1 MRLFVIITTC
11 MLLADCDQTCAQ
23 TGNRF
28 NLQIGQPCPD
38 FNFRNISHY
47 KTRNASLKH
56 FKGKWLIIDF
66 WDPTCLACIKGFKK
80 IDMLQQEF
88 KDQATFM
95 LVGPDDSVSRT
106 VYEKFRKKY
115 ELKLPVSFDSDLSTA
130 FNVTSVPHLVVI
142 DTDGLLR
149 SVTYAAELTSQNLHS
164 LIEGNA
170 PAVLRSKQ
178 ERDDSGFDLF
188 KPFLIDDNG
197 GPDTSFMYRSLLM
210 KWNRSL
216 PAMGFSYINAEMYGN
231 MIQISGQS
239 AEGLYYFAY
248 MDTLY
253 PFPTRYFEGIHDNY
267 GEYWMKPVKEVSDS
281 SVLVSEMGS
290 AENGYCYS
298 LIVPKE
304 KATSKYLKETMQK
317 DLTNYFGYVAEV
329 QRRAMPCWYLTAT
342 DQAQAKLKTNGIDSA
357 YIDKGYAGFEFKDV
371 PVKEIIV
378 RLYRAQ
384 QLGPPFIDATGITGN
399 IDITID
405 ADLSD
410 INEFK
415 TALKKQGLELV
426 YGKREMNVIVI
437 KDK

>member
-1 MRLFVIITTC
+1 MKLPVIITTC
-11 MLLADCDQTCAQ
+11 VILAFCDSICAQ
-23 TGNRF
+23 SSNRF
-28 NLQIGQPCPD
+28 NLQIGQRCPD
-38 FNFRNISHY
+38 FTFRNISHY
-47 KTRNASLKH
+47 KASSASLKQ

-80 IDMLQQEF
+80 INALQQEF

-115 ELKLPVSFDSDLSTA
+115 ELRLPVSFDSDLSAA

-142 DTDGLLR
+142 DTEGLLK
-149 SVTYAAELTSQNLHS
+149 SVTYAAELTSQS
-164 LIEGNA
+164 LRGLINGNA
-170 PAVLRSKQ
+170 AALISKQ

-188 KPFLIDDNG
+188 KPFLINDNG
-197 GPDTSFMYRSLLM
+197 GPDTTFLYRSLLM
-210 KWNRSL
+210 KWNKSL
-216 PAMGFSYINAEMYGN
+216 PSMGFSYIDAKMYGN
-231 MIQISGQS
+231 MVQISGRPVE
-239 AEGLYYFAY
+239 ALYYFAY

-253 PFPTRYFEGIHDNY
+253 PFPTPYYEETRDNY
-267 GEYWMKPVKEVSDS
+267 GEYWMSPVIEVSDS
-281 SVLVSEMGS
+281 SKLTWKIGSEK
-290 AENGYCYS
+290 NIYCYS

-304 KATSKYLKETMQK
+304 KATTRHLKQTMQK

-329 QRRAMPCWYLTAT
+329 QTRVMPCWYLTAT
-342 DQAQAKLKTNGIDSA
+342 DQARTKLRTNGIDSV
-357 YIDKGYAGFEFKDV
+357 YKDNGYAGFEFRDV

-384 QLGPPFIDATGITGN
+384 QLGPPFIDATGINGN

-415 TALKKQGLELV
+415 SALKKQGLELV
-426 YGKREMNVIVI
+426 YGKKEMKVVVI
-437 KDK
+437 KDN